1 MSPRLEISALRHA
14 VGVRSIVLIG
24 MMGAGKTSIGRRL
37 ASRLQLAF
45 VDSDSM
51 IEEAAQRSVREIFDD
66 YGEDEF
72 RDCERRVI
80 ARILRTPSQVVALG
94 GGAWTNPE
102 TRAAVAVR
110 GISIW
115 LDADIS
121 TLLRRVRRRTS
132 RPLLQNGDA
141 ASMLA
146 KLERER
152 RPTYA
157 LADIRVKVGESRH
170 EQVVDDLICAL
181 STAVTVSQS
190 RSWQGH
196 AD

>member
-1 MSPRLEISALRHA
+1 M
-14 VGVRSIVLIG
+14 LIG

-45 VDSDSM
+45 VDSDNM
-51 IEEAAQRSVREIFDD
+51 IEEAAQRSVRDIFDD

-94 GGAWTNPE
+94 GGAWINAE

-121 TLLRRVRRRTS
+121 ILLGRVRRRTS

-157 LADIRVKVGESRH
+157 LADIRVKVGEGRH

-190 RSWQGH
+190 RSQ
-196 AD
+196 

>member
-1 MSPRLEISALRHA
+1 MSPHLEISAHRHA

-45 VDSDSM
+45 VDSDNM
-51 IEEAAQRSVREIFDD
+51 IEEAAQRSVRDIFDD

-94 GGAWTNPE
+94 GGAWINAE

-121 TLLRRVRRRTS
+121 ILLRRVRRRTS

-157 LADIRVKVGESRH
+157 LADIRVKVGEGRH
-170 EQVVDDLICAL
+170 EHVVNDLIRAL
-181 STAVTVSQS
+181 WTAVTVSQS
-190 RSWQGH
+190 RSQ
-196 AD
+196 

>member
-1 MSPRLEISALRHA
+1 MSPHLEISALRHA

-45 VDSDSM
+45 VDSDNM

-94 GGAWTNPE
+94 GGAWINAE

-121 TLLRRVRRRTS
+121 ILLRRVRRRMS
-132 RPLLQNGDA
+132 RPLLRTRDA
-141 ASMLA
+141 ESVLA
-146 KLERER
+146 NLEQER
-152 RPTYA
+152 RPIYA
-157 LADIRVKVGESRH
+157 LADIHVRVRRGPH
-170 EQVVDDLICAL
+170 NQVVDDLIQAL
-181 STAVTVSQS
+181 AVSLGTDRL
-190 RSWQGH
+190 RSG
-196 AD
+196 